1 MIDLFVKGG
10 FVMYPILACSIAM
23 VYLGIE
29 RWLYL
34 RKVRGDSG
42 EFVRTVNSFL
52 SRNALDEAHAYC
64 ETDTGILSNII
75 KAGLRNQ
82 KRGREEVIR
91 AIESAGSVEVAKLER
106 GILILQT
113 VAKIAPLLG
122 LYGTVT
128 GMIRSFRAISAT
140 GGDPIGIAG
149 GISEALITT
158 AAGLTVAI
166 PAYFLSYYYLNRV
179 NKFVLDLQTSSISF
193 LDALGDLEE
202 SVAERGQRLDTI
214 GGEYLEV

>member
-1 MIDLFVKGG
+1 MIDLFLKGG
-10 FVMYPILACSIAM
+10 FVMYPILLCSIVM
-23 VYLGIE
+23 VYFSIE
-29 RWLYL
+29 RAIYL
-34 RKVRGDSG
+34 RRVRGDTG
-42 EFVRTVNSFL
+42 EFMNIVNGFL
-52 SRNALDEAHAYC
+52 TRNALDEAHAYC
-64 ETDTGILSNII
+64 ESNSGILSNII
-75 KAGLRNQ
+75 KAGLKNQ
-82 KRGREEVIR
+82 KLGREEVIR

-128 GMIRSFRAISAT
+128 GMIRSFSSVSS
-140 GGDPIGIAG
+140 GGDPLGLAA

-179 NKFVLDLQTSSISF
+179 NKFTLDMQTNSISVLDTLAT
-193 LDALGDLEE
+193 LEE
-202 SVAERGQRLDTI
+202 SVAERSQRLDTI

>member
-1 MIDLFVKGG
+1 MIDFFVKGG
-10 FVMYPILACSIAM
+10 FVMYPIAACSVVM
-23 VYLGIE
+23 VYLSVE
-29 RWLYL
+29 RMIYL

-42 EFVRTVNSFL
+42 EFINVVNGFL
-52 SRNALDEAHAYC
+52 SRNALDEAHDYC
-64 ETDTGILSNII
+64 EKDSGILSNII
-75 KAGLRNQ
+75 KAGLKNQ

-128 GMIRSFRAISAT
+128 GMIRSFGAVSG
-140 GGDPIGIAG
+140 GGDPLGLAS

-179 NKFVLDLQTSSISF
+179 NKFTLDMQSISISF
-193 LDALGDLEE
+193 LDALANLEE
-202 SVAERGQRLDTI
+202 SIAERSQRLDTV
-214 GGEYLEV
+214 GGDYLEV

>member
-1 MIDLFVKGG
+1 MIDLFLKGG
-10 FVMYPILACSIAM
+10 FVMYPILLCSIVM
-23 VYLGIE
+23 VYFSIE
-29 RWLYL
+29 RAIYL
-34 RKVRGDSG
+34 RRVRGDTG
-42 EFVRTVNSFL
+42 EFMNIVNGFL
-52 SRNALDEAHAYC
+52 TRNALDEAHAYC
-64 ETDTGILSNII
+64 ESNSGILSNII
-75 KAGLRNQ
+75 KAGLKNQ
-82 KRGREEVIR
+82 KLGREEVIR

-128 GMIRSFRAISAT
+128 GMIRSFSSVSS
-140 GGDPIGIAG
+140 GGDPLGLAA

-179 NKFVLDLQTSSISF
+179 NKFTLDMQTNSISF
-193 LDALGDLEE
+193 LDTLATLEE
-202 SVAERGQRLDTI
+202 SVAERSQRLDTI